1 MGAAPFSPVVRAS
14 GLRRAMKKPP
24 NGPWWNACS
33 PSSRAGFVSYAG
45 PWIARHKLTGVL
57 TAYPLDVGCLDWAV
71 ENGRTGMSPDKLAQK
86 LNDPSFVGSF
96 STAAQEHFH
105 YEDGVRV
112 S

>member
-1 MGAAPFSPVVRAS
+1 MAQQLMVWIFSGHQGRLPGGVFSAI
-14 GLRRAMKKPP
+14 AH
-24 NGPWWNACS
+24 AE
-33 PSSRAGFVSYAG
+33 

-71 ENGRTGMSPDKLAQK
+71 ETGRTGMSPDKLAQK

-105 YEDGVRV
+105 YEDGARV
-112 S
+112 G